1 MESKRINLIEEFL
14 SKDECNE
21 LIKHHKDGDILDSK
35 YMYEKITK
43 ILNNNF
49 KFKGHYL
56 GELETITFKEYTP
69 QKKYTLNWE
78 INNESYFTIVIQ
90 LNDDFRNGYE
100 QYLID
105 EDEKYF
111 QSPKITG
118 SLIFFFSNI
127 KHRLAPVKTNS
138 KYVLETEIKL
148 LKNVNFKKTLI

>member
-1 MESKRINLIEEFL
+1 MENKRIDLIEEFL
-14 SKDECNE
+14 SKDECAE
-21 LIKHHKDGDILDSK
+21 LIKNHKDGDVLNST
-35 YMYEKITK
+35 YVYEKINKT
-43 ILNNNF
+43 LNDNF

-56 GELETITFKEYTP
+56 GELKTIIFKEYTP
-69 QKKYTLNWE
+69 EKKYTLNWG
-78 INNESYFTIVIQ
+78 INNNSYFTIVVQ

-100 QYLID
+100 QYLMD

>member
-1 MESKRINLIEEFL
+1 MENKRINLIKEFL
-14 SKDECNE
+14 SKEECDE
-21 LIKHHKDGDILDSK
+21 LIKHHKDGDILDST
-35 YMYEKITK
+35 YMHEKITK
-43 ILNNNF
+43 ILNDNL

-69 QKKYTLNWE
+69 EKKYTLKWE
-78 INNESYFTIVIQ
+78 INDDTYFTIVVQ
-90 LNDDFRNGYE
+90 LNDDFDNGYE

-105 EDEKYF
+105 EDENYY

-127 KHRLAPVKTNS
+127 KHRLAPVKNSS

-148 LKNVNFKKTLI
+148 LENVNFKKTLI